1 MKVLDLFCCC
11 GGAAKGLSD
20 AGFEV
25 TGVDITDNHE
35 YPYDFVHSNVF
46 DLDPYWI
53 AQFDLIWASP
63 PCQAYSWG
71 TRKGRTEKFPDLVDR
86 TRQLLQE
93 TGKSFIIENVI
104 GAPITKNLLLCGE
117 MFGLRV
123 LRHRIFEIHGFRV
136 LQPKHEKHKQPLDK
150 THSFYACV
158 SGHGGDGYSFRLEDW
173 QQAIGIDH
181 ITKKEH
187 LTQAVPPKYS
197 EYIAGYIK

>member
-46 DLDPYWI
+46 DLDPDWI

-86 TRQLLQE
+86 TR
-93 TGKSFIIENVI
+93 
-104 GAPITKNLLLCGE
+104 P
-117 MFGLRV
+117 
-123 LRHRIFEIHGFRV
+123 
-136 LQPKHEKHKQPLDK
+136 
-150 THSFYACV
+150 V
-158 SGHGGDGYSFRLEDW
+158 SY
-173 QQAIGIDH
+173 
-181 ITKKEH
+181 TH
-187 LTQAVPPKYS
+187 LTLPTNSRV
-197 EYIAGYIK
+197 